1 MNNRKSASSTIV
13 YYSAYPLLSFL
24 FPFFFFYSLNN
35 PSAGISN
42 RSGAGLLRFECF
54 RIGVRSTQLM
64 KTFVDTKGICVFYS

>member
-1 MNNRKSASSTIV
+1 MNNRKSASSTLLV

-24 FPFFFFYSLNN
+24 FPFFFYSLNN